1 MRRIHEEP
9 ARACDHAEVT
19 VTSEARKRLWGRSGN
34 RCAICQAEL
43 VRRDESGLPGAL
55 IGEEAHIIARS
66 PGGPRYE
73 RLEPAVRDGYD
84 NLILLC
90 ANDHTQIDAQPSR
103 YTTQYLRT
111 LKHRHELWV
120 QARLRTTGEDDGP
133 TLMTLMR
140 SADDV
145 WPLLSHAY
153 GWSLGMPEQLTQEHE
168 DLIDEALQTI
178 ADWCDISDD
187 VEAQGLRAVRQAKR
201 SITAELESL
210 AQAGFLVLGGQRQA
224 AFGGGT
230 LVGPIFVLQVVRPDE
245 LDQLRITGAATEL
258 EDSAG

>member
-1 MRRIHEEP
+1 M
-9 ARACDHAEVT
+9 
-19 VTSEARKRLWGRSGN
+19 
-34 RCAICQAEL
+34 CQAEL

-66 PGGPRYE
+66 TGGPRYE
-73 RLEPAVRDGYD
+73 QLAPAVRDGYD

-103 YTTQYLRT
+103 YTTQSLRS
-111 LKHRHELWV
+111 LKRRHELWV

-153 GWSLGMPEQLTQEHE
+153 GWSLGMPQQLTAEHE
-168 DLIDEALQTI
+168 DLIDEALQAI

-210 AQAGFLVLGGQRQA
+210 AQAGFLLLGGERQA
-224 AFGGGT
+224 AFGGGA

-245 LDQLRITGAATEL
+245 LDQLRVTG
-258 EDSAG
+258 SAKSE